1 MDIADR
7 INNKE
12 VELEW
17 KKNYYTS
24 FLENGQIKLAKE
36 MKESIIDLKASIEH
50 ARIGI
55 WVCIYQ

>member
-1 MDIADR
+1 M
-7 INNKE
+7 E
-12 VELEW
+12 
-17 KKNYYTS
+17 KNYYTS

-55 WVCIYQ
+55 WVRIYQ